1 MGTKS
6 HPMVTADLGA
16 HRRRLQVQVQEV
28 LKMNRNIGKQRSMHL
43 SIISYLL
50 NALRIT
56 DKSMR
61 WQTLYEFC
69 TVVHTTKHCIRTYRS
84 AYAKQ
89 SLCFLSERI
98 FKRFCHILLSSLHNT
113 YF

>member
-28 LKMNRNIGKQRSMHL
+28 LKMNRNISKQRSMHL

-61 WQTLYEFC
+61 RQTLYEFC
-69 TVVHTTKHCIRTYRS
+69 THYKT
-84 AYAKQ
+84 
-89 SLCFLSERI
+89 
-98 FKRFCHILLSSLHNT
+98 LH
-113 YF
+113 